1 MPTVR
6 TRIEIA
12 TWSFFLLLFLFSACR
27 THSQVPHQ
35 PETLIVGA
43 DSAATNLDPR
53 IGIDKASED
62 LHHLLYNGLVR
73 KDEKGRMV
81 LDLALSYQQIAP
93 TLYQFQ
99 LRPGVRFHNGRLL
112 DAEDVVFTYD
122 SVLNGSLNTTKKATL
137 EAVNKVTAAGP
148 CVVEV
153 TLKKPFNGLLANLN
167 IGIVP
172 RGSTSE
178 FAATPVGTGPYRL
191 LGFQPDEGASL
202 EAFPEYFGGPPKIR
216 FLEIR
221 VIPDATTRILE
232 LQKGSVD
239 LIFGAGVIPP
249 DYLRTLRGDSRF
261 KSESGPGN
269 NYAYIGFN
277 MKDSIL
283 EKKNVRK
290 AIGHA
295 MNRDEIMKHL
305 LNGTATPATGILA
318 PQHWC
323 YEGNVSR
330 MMYDP
335 DLASRLLDEA
345 GYPDPDGQGPRSRF
359 QLTHK
364 TSTNEIRRAVAAI
377 LQQNLSRVGID
388 LKIRSY
394 EWGTF
399 FSDINRGNFQ
409 MCMLMWVGISDP
421 DIFRNVFVTSGR
433 WNRGKYSDP
442 QVDDWVGKAQQA
454 GTEDEQKRYYA
465 LVQKKIADDAP
476 YISLWYESNVAVMR
490 KELAGMR
497 LTPDADH
504 LVLKDVYWEK

>member
-1 MPTVR
+1 MILP
-6 TRIEIA
+6 
-12 TWSFFLLLFLFSACR
+12 FFLTACQ
-27 THSQVPHQ
+27 THSQVPHH
-35 PETLIVGA
+35 PETLIVGT
-43 DSAATNLDPR
+43 DSTATNLDPR

-73 KDEKGRMV
+73 KDENGRMV
-81 LDLALSYQQIAP
+81 PDLSLSYEQMSP
-93 TLYQFQ
+93 TLYRFE
-99 LRPGVRFHNGRLL
+99 LRQGVHFHDGRLV

-137 EAVNKVTAAGP
+137 EAIRRVSAVSP
-148 CVVEV
+148 YVVEV
-153 TLKKPFNGLLANLN
+153 ALKEPFNGLLANLN
-167 IGIVP
+167 IGIIP
-172 RGSTSE
+172 GGSTSG
-178 FAATPVGTGPYRL
+178 FAAAPIGTGPYRL
-191 LGFQPDEGASL
+191 LRFRPDEGALL

-249 DYLRTLRGDSRF
+249 DYLRRLQGDPRF

-295 MNRDEIMKHL
+295 INRDEIMRHL

-323 YEGNVSR
+323 YEGNVPR
-330 MMYDP
+330 MLYDP
-335 DLASRLLDEA
+335 ALSRRLLDEA
-345 GYPDPDGQGPRSRF
+345 GYHDPDGDGPRSRF

-364 TSTNEIRRAVAAI
+364 TSTNEVRRTVAAI
-377 LQQNLSRVGID
+377 LQQNLARVGID

-433 WNRGKYSDP
+433 WNRGKYSD
-442 QVDDWVGKAQQA
+442 QWVDEWVGKAQQA
-454 GTEDEQKRYYA
+454 DTEDEQKRYYS
-465 LVQKKIADDAP
+465 LVQKKIAEDAP
-476 YISLWYESNVAVMR
+476 YIPLWYESNVAVMR

-504 LVLKDVYWEK
+504 LVLKEVYWAQ